1 MNDLKEQSITLLF
14 GTSNTGKMQAMRKHI
29 GSLNIHLLSLHDIAV
44 TLPDIDES
52 GNEPLENAR
61 IKALAYYE
69 AIRMPVFS
77 CDSGLFIKGA
87 PPEMQPGVHVRTIN
101 GTYLSDEEMITYYS
115 ELAKKL
121 GGQMTVQYRNGICLV
136 MNENAIYEYAGD
148 DIAGEEFIITS
159 IPHTRRTSGFPLDS
173 LSIHIESGKYYYDLD
188 RFENRSS
195 MDDGFQN
202 FFKRVFEK

>member
-1 MNDLKEQSITLLF
+1 MSELMEQSITLLF

-29 GSLNIHLLSLHDIAV
+29 SSLNIRLLSLHDIDAA
-44 TLPDIDES
+44 LPDIDES
-52 GNEPLENAR
+52 GTNPLDNAR
-61 IKALAYYE
+61 IKALAYYN
-69 AIRMPVFS
+69 AARMPVFS

-87 PPEMQPGVHVRTIN
+87 PLEMQPGVHVRTIN
-101 GTYLSDEEMITYYS
+101 GTYLSDEEMIIYYS
-115 ELAKKL
+115 ELAKNM

-136 MNENAIYEYAGD
+136 MNENEIYEYTGD

-173 LSIHIESGKYYYDLD
+173 LSIHIGSGKYYYDLD
-188 RFENRSS
+188 KFKNRSS